1 MSTVRTTFPENRFAK
16 LARQPGG
23 LSLTEA
29 LSRAQAN
36 LDSIRDESAAY
47 VDARLGEIDAA
58 LGGDGSR
65 VEDEALRRAYGL
77 ANDVVGVAG
86 ACGLGPVGEAAYS
99 LCGLLDLFLQGQGWD
114 RRAVAVHLVAFHLLR
129 REDDPAMTA
138 AVLAGLR
145 TVVEHT
151 AARQGG

>member
-86 ACGLGPVGEAAYS
+86 ACAIGHGSSNAEAIANGILTTAKTVRANLNGLIADALADMAEARAKEAAEA
-99 LCGLLDLFLQGQGWD
+99 D
-114 RRAVAVHLVAFHLLR
+114 
-129 REDDPAMTA
+129 A
-138 AVLAGLR
+138 AADSPKEGA
-145 TVVEHT
+145 E
-151 AARQGG
+151 

>member
-99 LCGLLDLFLQGQGWD
+99 LYWNWLNK
-114 RRAVAVHLVAFHLLR
+114 HLVCAGTGQYTFKFFLK
-129 REDDPAMTA
+129 A
-138 AVLAGLR
+138 AICL
-145 TVVEHT
+145 HSFCF
-151 AARQGG
+151 